1 MIFSIFQ
8 KIWDFLGILGPP
20 YCGTGATI
28 RIGQE
33 MLCLPYAGFFIK
45 RNKKTILF
53 QMLMTAEPV
62 YNFISILPPS
72 TPHPFSSL
80 ILGIKPRFD
89 PNKLMTRN
97 VPPIAIAI
105 VN

>member
-1 MIFSIFQ
+1 MVLIECQAFTTML
-8 KIWDFLGILGPP
+8 KIRSHAFLLKE
-20 YCGTGATI
+20 T
-28 RIGQE
+28 
-33 MLCLPYAGFFIK
+33 
-45 RNKKTILF
+45 KKTLLF

-72 TPHPFSSL
+72 SPHPSSSL
-80 ILGIKPRFD
+80 ILGLKPRFD